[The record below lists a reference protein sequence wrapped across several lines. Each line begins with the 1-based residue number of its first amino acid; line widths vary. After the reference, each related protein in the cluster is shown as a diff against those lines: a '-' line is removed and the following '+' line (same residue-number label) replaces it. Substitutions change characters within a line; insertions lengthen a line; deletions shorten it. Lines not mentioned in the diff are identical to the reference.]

1 MQDATATGLR
11 DPNAMVLSTCDD
23 TGQPD
28 SRVVLCK
35 EVLEDGLLFYT
46 NYNSD
51 KGRQIAKNNK
61 VAVNFFWDPLH
72 RQIRMQGTVE
82 KTSAEISDKY
92 WNSRERGS
100 QLSAWVSHQSEE
112 LDARGTMA
120 ELIAKAEKQFAGQ
133 PVPRPHHW
141 GGYKFTPNVVE
152 LWVGQRSRFHDR
164 YVFTKVQSG
173 WSLKRLYP

>member
-1 MQDATATGLR
+1 M
-11 DPNAMVLSTCDD
+11 
-23 TGQPD
+23 
-28 SRVVLCK
+28 
-35 EVLEDGLLFYT
+35 
-46 NYNSD
+46 
-51 KGRQIAKNNK
+51 AKNNK

-72 RQIRMQGTVE
+72 RQVRMQGTVE
-82 KTSAEISDKY
+82 KTSSEISDAY

-120 ELIAKAEKQFAGQ
+120 ELIAKAEKQFEGK

-141 GGYKFTPNVVE
+141 GGYKFTPQVVE
-152 LWVGQRSRFHDR
+152 LWIGQRSRFHDR